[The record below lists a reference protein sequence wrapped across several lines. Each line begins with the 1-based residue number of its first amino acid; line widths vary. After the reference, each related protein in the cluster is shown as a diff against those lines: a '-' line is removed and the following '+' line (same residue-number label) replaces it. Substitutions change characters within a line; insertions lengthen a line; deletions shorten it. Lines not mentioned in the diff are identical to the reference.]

1 MDKSEILDILCSRK
15 VIVIAGEYG
24 RGKTL
29 SAIALIFLLSNL
41 NESYR
46 VLSNIPLYFG
56 KFIELY
62 SIESLNDT
70 KTFDS
75 EHKKSII
82 FHDELQRDFNSRE
95 FQTSSAKIVSKFA
108 VDFRK
113 DDSQLIG
120 TIQFMNRIDSSM
132 NEIIQIIIIPSLI
145 NHYSNNEKIDLHER
159 LNRKD
164 FFTNWKIIDKKYD
177 EFYELQIN
185 LYPFLNFYDTKFKP
199 FPLIINHEEFLE
211 KQEKNLSA
219 VKFETLLNNIQRKLL
234 DNRYNWNNGLIDL
247 VKRNIYI
254 QEKQLV
260 SI

>member
-29 SAIALIFLLSNL
+29 SATALTFLISML

-46 VLSNIPLYFG
+46 VLSNIPLHFG
-56 KFIELY
+56 KFQGFY
-62 SIESLNDT
+62 TVNSLNDT
-70 KTFDS
+70 ATFDS
-75 EHKKSII
+75 EHKKTII

-113 DDSQLIG
+113 DDSVLVG
-120 TIQFMNRIDSSM
+120 TIQFMDRIDSSM
-132 NEIIQIIIIPSLI
+132 NEIIQIIIIPTLI
-145 NHYSNNEKIDLHER
+145 NHYSNNEKLDLEER
-159 LNRKD
+159 LDRKD
-164 FFTNWKIIDKKYD
+164 FLTNWKIIDKKYD

-199 FPLIINHEEFLE
+199 YPLVINHEEFLE
-211 KQEKNLSA
+211 KQEKNLSK
-219 VKFETLLNNIQRKLL
+219 VKFETLLNNIERKGLM
-234 DNRYNWNNGLIDL
+234 NRDNWNSGLCKLIDQ
-247 VKRNIYI
+247 KAYI

-260 SI
+260 S